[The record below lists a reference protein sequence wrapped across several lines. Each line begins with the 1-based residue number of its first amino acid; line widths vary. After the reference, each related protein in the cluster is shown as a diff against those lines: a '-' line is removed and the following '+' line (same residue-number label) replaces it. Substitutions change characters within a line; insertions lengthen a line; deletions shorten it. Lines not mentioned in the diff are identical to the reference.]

1 MGRTRVGIIPCHGRR
16 PQVFLHPWLGRL
28 AQLVRASRLHREG
41 RGFESLGVHH
51 FYFLTFFMRH
61 TISVLVEN
69 TFGVLARVTGMISG
83 RGFNI
88 DSLNVAPTHDAS
100 LSRITIVLKGD
111 EAALSLCTKQLRKL
125 VNVVDVSDFGEG
137 QAVARELVLVKV
149 RADSRTRAELLQIAD
164 VFRAKIVNL
173 SSESLII
180 EVTGDEAKIN
190 AFLGLLEPFGIIEL
204 ARTGQLALKR

>member
-1 MGRTRVGIIPCHGRR
+1 
-16 PQVFLHPWLGRL
+16 
-28 AQLVRASRLHREG
+28 
-41 RGFESLGVHH
+41 
-51 FYFLTFFMRH
+51 MRH

-69 TFGVLARVTGMISG
+69 TFGVLARVTGLISG

-111 EAALSLCTKQLRKL
+111 ESALSLCTKQLRKL
-125 VNVVDVSDFGEG
+125 VNVVEVADFSEG

-149 RADSRTRAELLQIAD
+149 RADSRTRAELLQIAA
-164 VFRAKIVNL
+164 VFRAKTVGL
-173 SSESLII
+173 TAETLII
-180 EVTGDEAKIN
+180 EVTGDEGKIT
-190 AFLGLLEPFGIIEL
+190 AFLGLLEPFGIVEL